1 MDANTTAPL
10 IRAALD
16 IFFTKSP
23 VFGGK
28 YLITMVKIGQNLI
41 TTAPKSP
48 GRKLQRRR
56 SVCVDTVSRLEQ

>member
-1 MDANTTAPL
+1 MDANPTAPL

-16 IFFTKSP
+16 IF
-23 VFGGK
+23 GK

-41 TTAPKSP
+41 KTAPKSP

-56 SVCVDTVSRLEQ
+56 SICVDTVSRLEQ